1 MVVTID
7 NKDVIIDFDEK
18 ISKKSLDSYKNA
30 IKKALRS
37 GCDKLL
43 LNFDK
48 VDNFDHM
55 FLDFI
60 MSTKELMSSIS
71 FCNVNMTLLPAFYLM
86 KIDQVATFYTSKYD
100 AIQEKKPIIKR
111 RLELI
116 HQKALL
122 FFLSA
127 ILVLRD
133 FT

>member
-7 NKDVIIDFDEK
+7 NKDVIIDFDEE
-18 ISKKSLDSYKNA
+18 ISKKSLDSYKDA
-30 IKKALRS
+30 IKKALKS

-43 LNFDK
+43 LNFDN

-55 FLDFI
+55 FLEFV

-86 KIDQVATFYTSKYD
+86 RVDQIATFYTSKYD
-100 AIQEKKPIIKR
+100 AMQEQKPIIKR

-116 HQKALL
+116 QQKALIL
-122 FFLSA
+122 FLST